1 MIQSVNDL
9 DPYPV
14 LDPEVDLLEDIIF
27 DDFDGH
33 GTHRKEVPGPVLNI
47 SLGQIWCRIQE

>member
-47 SLGQIWCRIQE
+47 SLGQI